1 MLLDELAKTVSGKLH
16 FTFLAGLKI
25 LQGSVMQCNGI
36 YQTIFSILQSFHSL
50 LYVMGGTKLLESLL
64 VLLVSLFRLDIISGL
79 VWIVMIT
86 LAKLI
91 KYILLGQLI
100 ESTIHIF
107 LFGRDIILM
116 VLEFFSDGSCLK
128 KGEINSFRNFSAV
141 EVDLSNF

>member
-25 LQGSVMQCNGI
+25 LRGSVMQFNGI
-36 YQTIFSILQSFHSL
+36 CQTIFSILQSFHSL

-116 VLEFFSDGSCLK
+116 VLEFFSDGFCLK
-128 KGEINSFRNFSAV
+128 KGEINSFRNFSTV